1 MIVKLGTLVTIVL
14 AVDAPAYAYATHL
27 SSLSLP
33 HKRITQL
40 KPRANMSALSVGQG
54 YSAPWN
60 CIDPLP

>member
-1 MIVKLGTLVTIVL
+1 MIAKLGTLVTIVL

-40 KPRANMSALSVGQG
+40 KPRANMSALSGR
-54 YSAPWN
+54 SR
-60 CIDPLP
+60 